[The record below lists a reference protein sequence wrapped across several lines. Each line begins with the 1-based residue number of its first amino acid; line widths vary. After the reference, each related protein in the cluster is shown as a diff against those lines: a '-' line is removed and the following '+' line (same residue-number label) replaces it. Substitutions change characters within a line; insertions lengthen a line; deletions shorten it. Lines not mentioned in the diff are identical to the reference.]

1 MDLNLTGKK
10 VLVTGGARGIG
21 LAMVNHFISEGCEV
35 YSIDLIEA
43 KNGAKHRVLDITESE
58 LLGQNI
64 IEINPDILVNNA
76 GIAINKLLPKFTS
89 EELDKVLSINVK
101 SILVASQAFF
111 KARKKQGGVIINVAS
126 ILGLIGAPL
135 GAAYG
140 ASKGA
145 VVSLTR
151 SLSVE
156 GARSN
161 IRVNSICP
169 GMVNTD
175 MSSAVKKSKVMYEA
189 NLAMIPMGRFANPE
203 EIADL
208 ALYLASDKSAYIT
221 GQNIA
226 IDGGY
231 TAR

>member
-1 MDLNLTGKK
+1 MELNLQGKK
-10 VLVTGGARGIG
+10 VLITGGAQGIG
-21 LAMVNHFISEGCEV
+21 LAMVRNFLSESCEV
-35 YSIDLIEA
+35 HSLDLNA
-43 KNGAKHRVLDITESE
+43 AQNGAQHSVVDVTDSA
-58 LLGQNI
+58 LLQKKI
-64 IEINPDILVNNA
+64 MDLNPDILVNNA
-76 GIAINKLLPKFTS
+76 GIAVNKLMPKFS
-89 EELDKVLSINVK
+89 IDDFDRVLSINVT

-111 KARKKQGGVIINVAS
+111 KVRKKTGGVIINVAS

-151 SLSVE
+151 SLAVE

-169 GMVNTD
+169 GMVDTD
-175 MSSAVKKSKVMYEA
+175 MSKAVKKSKAMFAA
-189 NLAMIPMGRFANPE
+189 NLAMIPMGRFAHPE

-208 ALYLASDKSAYIT
+208 ALYLASDKANYVT